1 MTIGLGHSSADQ
13 AEAMPLG
20 DWRQQL
26 HHIIMYCLLL
36 PEYALMEELLT
47 ANPNQV
53 RANLEAL
60 KKSRQ
65 PGVAEWAVPNA
76 TPWAI
81 SGVNANMS
89 KRPTSLFTRY
99 APNINDDQS
108 HGGITAH
115 ITQETGKMPT
125 SQSLG

>member
-1 MTIGLGHSSADQ
+1 MTIGLGHSLADQ

-65 PGVAEWAVPNA
+65 PVVAEWAVPNA
-76 TPWAI
+76 TPLGNFGGQREYVEKADQP
-81 SGVNANMS
+81 V
-89 KRPTSLFTRY
+89 Y
-99 APNINDDQS
+99 ALCTEHQ
-108 HGGITAH
+108 
-115 ITQETGKMPT
+115 
-125 SQSLG
+125 